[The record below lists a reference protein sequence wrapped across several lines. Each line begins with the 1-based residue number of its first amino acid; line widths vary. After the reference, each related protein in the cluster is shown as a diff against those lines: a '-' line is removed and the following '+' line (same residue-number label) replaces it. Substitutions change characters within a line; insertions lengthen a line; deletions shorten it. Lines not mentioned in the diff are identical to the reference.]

1 MAHCNCF
8 KTKNSIKNK
17 NKNKYIEYNL
27 KKEII
32 NSECIICLQEISLYE
47 NVILIDC
54 GHMYHK
60 NCLLEWFKKRKNCP
74 ICNFSVD

>member
-32 NSECIICLQEISLYE
+32 NSE
-47 NVILIDC
+47 
-54 GHMYHK
+54 
-60 NCLLEWFKKRKNCP
+60 
-74 ICNFSVD
+74 